1 MSSTLLRPLA
11 LLCGYDLRTIRRSDS
26 LDLNLRRFF
35 AGRAVGLVV
44 DCGGYRG
51 DFGKMCR
58 WAGYRG
64 NILSFEPGTESYA
77 YLAKS
82 AAQDGSWQARQLALG
97 AEPGRLTLNLN
108 GSGFSSLL
116 PSKTD
121 MLERFP
127 NLTTQGREEVEIV
140 CLDDALDAEGVGDDV
155 AIFLKSDTQGHDLEV
170 LKGARRRLAQVAA
183 IMVETPVQT
192 IYEGAPD
199 YFEITRTLHDLGFAP
214 FAFST
219 VSRDASGGIIEYD
232 AIWTRQR

>member
-35 AGRAVGLVV
+35 KGRDVGLVV

-58 WAGYRG
+58 WAGYHG
-64 NILSFEPGTESYA
+64 NILSFEPGSESYG
-77 YLAKS
+77 YLAQS
-82 AAQDGSWQARQLALG
+82 AAKDGSWQARQLALG
-97 AEPGRLTLNLN
+97 SEPGRLTLNLN

-116 PSKTD
+116 RSRAD

-127 NLTTQGREEVEIV
+127 NLSTRGSEEVEIV
-140 CLDDALDAEGVGDDV
+140 CLDDALEAEGIAGDIP
-155 AIFLKSDTQGHDLEV
+155 IFLKSDTQGHDLEV
-170 LKGARRRLAQVAA
+170 LKGAERRLAQVTA

-199 YFEITRTLHDLGFAP
+199 YFEITKALHDLGFAP

-232 AIWTRQR
+232 AIWTRQA